1 MKKQPEKP
9 ANQFGSTSCMLN
21 KELTNLINRDN
32 VSIDV
37 KETILDPVGSGP
49 NDLII
54 LEDVYGPYLTTN
66 LFLDRNIA
74 DPNRYFGF
82 DTPKGSDST
91 SISSTNFIRRFK
103 LMSSALVE
111 SK

>member
-1 MKKQPEKP
+1 MKKPEVNT
-9 ANQFGSTSCMLN
+9 NQFGSASCMLN
-21 KELTNLINRDN
+21 EELTNLINKDN
-32 VSIDV
+32 ISVDI
-37 KETILDPVGSGP
+37 KETILDPINGTP
-49 NDLII
+49 NDLVV
-54 LEDVYGPYLTTN
+54 LEDGYGPYLTSK

-91 SISSTNFIRRFK
+91 SISSTNFIRRFR
-103 LMSSALVE
+103 LMNSALVD